1 MNMDKQFWLD
11 IRENKYAFPTDHDLI
26 ALTDEL
32 FTYLSSVDP
41 ELRDGIGYEVFAN
54 WIETEPY
61 SANALR
67 DYLARL
73 LENLNVGLGERDTD
87 TVFRRAFSILFLAEV
102 IHRDNQKPFLESAE
116 VNDALARVLT
126 YLAAERDPRGYVPVK
141 GWAHALAHTADALM
155 AFALSP
161 HVDSAGLMRI
171 LNAITEKMRAS
182 IDWIYVHGEDGRL
195 ARTVVTTLARDALST
210 EEVQAWSESLTSDWK
225 GAWQDEARTRAYF
238 NTRNLLRAI
247 HLSVLSATEL
257 PRKDELSAIFLDAV
271 IAMRPF

>member
-1 MNMDKQFWLD
+1 MDKQFWLD
-11 IRENKYAFPTDHDLI
+11 IRENKYAFPQGHDLT

-32 FTYLSSVDP
+32 FTYLSSTDP

-61 SANALR
+61 SASDLR
-67 DYLARL
+67 GYLARL
-73 LENLNVGLGERDTD
+73 LENLNAGLGERDTD
-87 TVFRRAFSILFLAEV
+87 TVFGRAFSVLFLAEM
-102 IHRDNQKPFLESAE
+102 INRDNEQRYLEPAE
-116 VNDALARVLT
+116 INDALQRVLT

-155 AFALSP
+155 VFAHSP
-161 HVDSAGLMRI
+161 RVDASGLMSI
-171 LNAITEKMRAS
+171 LRAITAKMRSAA
-182 IDWIYVHGEDGRL
+182 DWIYVHGEDGRL
-195 ARTVVTTLARDALST
+195 ARTVVATLARDALST
-210 EEVQAWSESLTSDWK
+210 EEVKAWSESLIADWK
-225 GAWQDEARTRAYF
+225 GAWQDEPRTRAYF